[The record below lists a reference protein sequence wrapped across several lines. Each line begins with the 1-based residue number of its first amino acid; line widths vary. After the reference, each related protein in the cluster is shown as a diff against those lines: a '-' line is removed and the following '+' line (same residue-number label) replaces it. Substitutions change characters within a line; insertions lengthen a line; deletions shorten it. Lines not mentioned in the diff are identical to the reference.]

1 VLERRVGPDITGLV
15 TRIRRIEQLM
25 GQGLLSEQGA
35 AQPEAIRRML
45 LAMAAD
51 IRVVVLL
58 LARQLALLRD
68 AAARKRTPTP
78 WVSDVTLRVLAPLAN
93 RLGLGQL
100 KWELEDLAF
109 RFTQPEVYKGLAR
122 QLESRRVEREA
133 FIAQAI
139 AAITQA
145 LAAQGIDAQVFGR
158 PKHLYSIHQKMQAK
172 SRSLEGIQ
180 DLRALRVIVNSVA
193 HCYAAL
199 DVVHGRWKAVTS
211 EFDDYIARPK
221 SNGYRSLHTVVIA
234 EDGLP
239 LEVQIRT
246 EDMHR
251 FAEYGVASH
260 WRYKEGA
267 RAGVS
272 PGSAHDQ
279 ALTWLRQLLAWQ
291 GELRGGQA
299 GLSEYGAAD
308 GAPVASAG
316 ASAAGAADGA
326 AAPDDYIYVLT
337 PQARIIELPRGAT
350 PVDFAYHVHSDL
362 GHRCRGAK
370 VDGQMV
376 PLNRPLQT
384 GQTVEV
390 ITAKEGAG
398 VGPSRDWLNPQ
409 LGYLAS
415 AKARNKVR
423 QWFNPVQAP
432 SGTEPEAEPPVAAA
446 AAPAPTDVVLEQ
458 LLRPGSTGGGRRQA
472 RPGLLV
478 VGVDALLTQLAR
490 CCRPVPP
497 DELAGFVTRGR
508 GVSVHRRECATFM
521 RLAQES
527 PERVIATAWDTDV
540 LAGKAPRAGAP
551 ESRYAVD
558 VEVLAQDRPALL
570 RDVSEMMARDRIN
583 VTAVNTQS
591 RQQQAMMRFTVE
603 VTGGDQLQRLLQALR
618 GVTGVLSARRR

>member
-1 VLERRVGPDITGLV
+1 
-15 TRIRRIEQLM
+15 
-25 GQGLLSEQGA
+25 
-35 AQPEAIRRML
+35 ML

-68 AAARKRTPTP
+68 FAVRKRVPAP
-78 WVSDVTLRVLAPLAN
+78 SISDVTLRVLAPLAN

-109 RFTQPEVYKGLAR
+109 RFTQPDIYRSLAR

-133 FIAQAI
+133 FIARAI
-139 AAITQA
+139 DVLTEA
-145 LAAQGIDAQVFGR
+145 LTTQGIDARVFGR
-158 PKHLYSIHQKMQAK
+158 PKHLYSIHQKMQVK
-172 SRSLEGIQ
+172 GRSIEGIQ
-180 DLRALRVIVNSVA
+180 DLRALRVIVTSVA

-199 DVVHGRWKAVTS
+199 DVVHSRWKLISS

-246 EDMHR
+246 EDMDR

-260 WRYKEGA
+260 WRYKEGGRA
-267 RAGVS
+267 AGVS
-272 PGSAHDQ
+272 PGGAHDQ
-279 ALTWLRQLLAWQ
+279 ALGWLRQLLAWQ
-291 GELRGGQA
+291 GELRGGDERPSV
-299 GLSEYGAAD
+299 GDPGVFV
-308 GAPVASAG
+308 PV
-316 ASAAGAADGA
+316 
-326 AAPDDYIYVLT
+326 DYIYVLT
-337 PQARIIELPRGAT
+337 PQTRIIELPRGAT
-350 PVDFAYHVHSDL
+350 PVDFAYHVHSEL

-390 ITAKEGAG
+390 ISAREGAG

-415 AKARNKVR
+415 GKARNKVR
-423 QWFNPVQAP
+423 QWFNPAQGAPGAEAEAQAP
-432 SGTEPEAEPPVAAA
+432 LAAA
-446 AAPAPTDVVLEQ
+446 AALAPTEVVLEQ
-458 LLRPGSTGGGRRQA
+458 MLRPGSTGGGRGQS

-478 VGVDALLTQLAR
+478 LGVDALLTQLAR

-508 GVSVHRRECATFM
+508 GVSVHRRECATYK

-527 PERVIATAWDTDV
+527 PERVIATEWDTDV
-540 LAGKAPRAGAP
+540 LAGKTARAGAP

-558 VEVLAQDRPALL
+558 VEVVAQDRPALL

-603 VTGGDQLQRLLQALR
+603 VTGGSQLQQLLQALR
-618 GVTGVLSARRR
+618 GVTGVVSARRR